1 MKYSTYIFTENG
13 LVALKSGR
21 YADTDKRNTFGPIFR
36 ELANAAN
43 ASETPVEASGSDVIE
58 SLLAD
63 EAYAPTSA
71 KYRNGD
77 RNARI
82 KFIREYIN
90 FAGSTD
96 LIAVPE

>member
-1 MKYSTYIFTENG
+1 MKYSKFIFTEKG
-13 LVALKSGR
+13 LLALNSAR

-36 ELANAAN
+36 ELASEAN
-43 ASETPVEASGSDVIE
+43 ASETPSEGSGSRVIE
-58 SLLAD
+58 SLLD
-63 EAYAPTSA
+63 DPEYTPTSA

-90 FAGSTD
+90 YAGSTD

>member
-1 MKYSTYIFTENG
+1 MKYAKFVFTENG

-43 ASETPVEASGSDVIE
+43 AEESPVEGAGSAVIE

-63 EAYAPTSA
+63 PTYVPTSA